1 MLARLLLLL
10 TTLAAVSP
18 VVESQQLQQ
27 ASHSEVQA
35 AEGQQVYS
43 QYCSACHLSNLTGSF
58 EAPSLNDLNFR
69 NNWTNRSVLEPV
81 SYTHLTLPTIYSV

>member
-69 NNWTNRSVLEPV
+69 NNWTNRSVLELYDL
-81 SYTHLTLPTIYSV
+81 SLIHI